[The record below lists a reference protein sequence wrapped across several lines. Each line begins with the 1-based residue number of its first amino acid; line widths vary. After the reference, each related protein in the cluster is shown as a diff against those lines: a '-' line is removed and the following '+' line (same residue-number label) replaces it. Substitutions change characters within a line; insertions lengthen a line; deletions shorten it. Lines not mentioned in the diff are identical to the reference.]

1 MTKYT
6 IMIASMKQKVSLKF
20 VIPLWQITML
30 NRLIY
35 YKNRLKFSYLHSSVF
50 PKFDIQIKCNIVHN
64 LNSKKKQ
71 KSTAGRLS
79 TSYGKGNFQAE
90 GTEYKTKIFQT
101 MK

>member
-35 YKNRLKFSYLHSSVF
+35 YKNRFKFSYLHSSVF
-50 PKFDIQIKCNIVHN
+50 PKFDI
-64 LNSKKKQ
+64 
-71 KSTAGRLS
+71 
-79 TSYGKGNFQAE
+79 
-90 GTEYKTKIFQT
+90 
-101 MK
+101 